1 MSTTLSGLRNIPGIR
16 GVTHRL
22 DRFTQR
28 ASFALRG
35 AGYYALAEVRR
46 NSARPG
52 IAAVTIG
59 RNDDYMADFRQ
70 RLHATIEWNTRHLV
84 DEVVF
89 VEWNPPADR
98 ELLSYELAARFKN
111 LRAYVVPAE
120 THHAINRNPNLQ
132 MLEYHAKNVGIRRA
146 RSPWV
151 LATNG
156 DAAVGMD
163 TVKTLRRA
171 QLDPDVIWTT
181 ERVDINWRE
190 NEQEHIDLLT
200 SLRYRYFIP
209 YVDLGTG
216 EFNLA
221 SKQMWDRSRGY
232 DESLVRHKI
241 GCDRRGIA
249 QMLAHGGRIK
259 KAGTVLHLQ
268 HPTSCVEGV
277 RPFHGEMATIEG
289 VPYTNPEDWGLA
301 NARETPLAERV
312 WRLEIE

>member
-1 MSTTLSGLRNIPGIR
+1 MSTTLSGIRNIPGIR
-16 GVTHRL
+16 GATQVLEH
-22 DRFTQR
+22 FNQR

-35 AGYYALAEVRR
+35 AGYYALARAR
-46 NSARPG
+46 GGQARPHV
-52 IAAVTIG
+52 AAVTIG

-84 DEVVF
+84 EEVVF

-98 ELLSYELAARFKN
+98 ELLSYGLADRFKN
-111 LRAYVVPAE
+111 LRAYVVPAKI
-120 THHAINRNPNLQ
+120 HHAINRNPNLQ

-163 TVKTLRRA
+163 TVRTLSSA
-171 QLDPDVIWTT
+171 PLDPEVIWTT

-190 NEQEHIDLLT
+190 NEQERIDLLT

-221 SKQMWDRSRGY
+221 SREMWYRSRGY
-232 DESLVRHKI
+232 DESLVRHKL
-241 GCDRRGIA
+241 GCDRRGMA
-249 QMLAHGGRIK
+249 QMVALGARIN

-277 RPFHGEMATIEG
+277 RPFHGEAATIEG
-289 VPYTNPEDWGLA
+289 VPYQNGDDWGLGG
-301 NARETPLAERV
+301 AREVPLAERV
-312 WRLEIE
+312 WRLEME